1 MLLIIK
7 TMIRIGRRGKQ
18 TEGRSRF
25 DRENMERPTTNNYY
39 SDPSYTLS
47 KNCVLSNGTKNDVVP
62 RRELLHEAFSRASL
76 LLHITLGIILP
87 GTVPGITP
95 VPGTWFPVEP

>member
-1 MLLIIK
+1 
-7 TMIRIGRRGKQ
+7 MIRIGRRGKQ

-25 DRENMERPTTNNYY
+25 DRETMERPTTNNYY

-76 LLHITLGIILP
+76 LLHITLGIISTWYRTRYHT
-87 GTVPGITP
+87 GTWYQVQVPG
-95 VPGTWFPVEP
+95 FL